1 MRSKI
6 IYLMFLLCLLPRYAS
21 AENNPELIAE
31 LNRVFTLE
39 IQSLQQCEHD
49 SEVFNVA
56 MPFHRIILEKQ
67 ETVKSLADVID
78 ALNGDAEKNRLPIV
92 KTTQLDKALVIDA
105 EAQIEIIDRY
115 DKLLAAFGYPE
126 VRRIVVIARS
136 RALRH
141 FMLLTNMAQKI
152 GIKWTD

>member
-1 MRSKI
+1 MRRKI
-6 IYLMFLLCLLPRYAS
+6 ICLMFLLCLLPGYAL
-21 AENNPELIAE
+21 AENNPELIAG
-31 LNRVFTLE
+31 LNAVFILE
-39 IQSLQQCEHD
+39 IQSLHQCEHE
-49 SEVFNVA
+49 SEVFNVS

-67 ETVKSLADVID
+67 ETVKSLADIID
-78 ALNGDAEKNRLPIV
+78 ALNGDTEKSRLPIV
-92 KTTQLDKALVIDA
+92 KTTQLEKALVSDA

-115 DKLLAAFGYPE
+115 DKMLAAFGYPE

-152 GIKWTD
+152 GMKWAD